1 MGFSRWREF
10 TLCCCVAG
18 NVISALVDGKSQ
30 HIPYRDSKLTRL
42 LQDSLGGNSKTIM
55 VANIGPASYNYDES
69 LTTLRYANRAKNIK
83 NKPRVNEDPKDALLR
98 QYQEEIAKLKSILA
112 ERAHQRSGSSAKKK
126 RKKKKAEAEGDESE
140 GSEDDSK
147 TEEDLLRAQEAQLDL
162 KKEKILSNK
171 NSISEEEKQRL
182 LKDLEEKRALL
193 AQEKAYAEQLAAKI
207 KSMESKL
214 LCGGKNIIDHT
225 NEQQRA
231 IEQHRAE
238 IAERKRRE
246 VEMRQ
251 KLEQQEES
259 AMEIRETYSNLQQ
272 EVDSKTKKLRKMY
285 AKLQLVKQVSLSL
298 SLCCGVIDLD
308 PSFE

>member
-1 MGFSRWREF
+1 MLLTSFNV
-10 TLCCCVAG
+10 LG

-30 HIPYRDSKLTRL
+30 HVPYRDSKLTRL

-98 QYQEEIAKLKSILA
+98 QYQEEIAKLKNILA
-112 ERAHQRSGSSAKKK
+112 ERAAQRSQTLSGKKK
-126 RKKKKAEAEGDESE
+126 RKKKKDKDADDSE
-140 GSEDDSK
+140 GSDEESSR
-147 TEEDLLRAQEAQLDL
+147 TEEDLLKAQEAQLDQ

-171 NSISEEEKQRL
+171 NSISEEEKARL
-182 LKDLEEKRALL
+182 LKELDDKRALL
-193 AQEKAYAEQLAAKI
+193 AQEKAYAEQLATKI

-231 IEQHRAE
+231 LEQQRAE
-238 IAERKRRE
+238 IVERKRRE
-246 VEMRQ
+246 IEMKQ
-251 KLEQQEES
+251 KLDAQEEE
-259 AMEIRETYSNLQQ
+259 AMEIRETYTNLQQ
-272 EVDSKTKKLRKMY
+272 EVEIKTKKLKKMF
-285 AKLQLVKQVSLSL
+285 AKLQLVKQVNKSTTLLMSLFYRL
-298 SLCCGVIDLD
+298 YC
-308 PSFE
+308 

>member
-1 MGFSRWREF
+1 
-10 TLCCCVAG
+10 
-18 NVISALVDGKSQ
+18 
-30 HIPYRDSKLTRL
+30 LTRL